1 MSRLFDTPPTANTK
15 ALLRS
20 AKKQLDA
27 WKKTEINSL
36 PIKEMEVLGFE
47 LVDTFLQIRE
57 PKLLQMALSLF
68 ELIHGT
74 TLMTFPGYV
83 A

>member
-1 MSRLFDTPPTANTK
+1 MSRLFDTPPTTNTK

-20 AKKQLDA
+20 AKKQLDT
-27 WKKTEINSL
+27 WKKTEIKSL

-57 PKLLQMALSLF
+57 AKLLQMALSLF
-68 ELIHGT
+68 
-74 TLMTFPGYV
+74 
-83 A
+83 